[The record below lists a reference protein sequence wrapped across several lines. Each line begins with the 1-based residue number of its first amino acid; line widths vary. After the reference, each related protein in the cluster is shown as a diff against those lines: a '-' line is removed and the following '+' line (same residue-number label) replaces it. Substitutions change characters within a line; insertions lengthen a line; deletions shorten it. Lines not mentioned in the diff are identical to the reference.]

1 MDFADISADLIDDF
15 ALSIDF
21 LLCELEHSE
30 VLLAQLLC
38 RILFMGDF
46 LNLHCQ
52 TLLLKLQLLDLPRL
66 LLQLAVFS
74 LGVSLELAY
83 LVVQV
88 LDTPE
93 KG

>member
-1 MDFADISADLIDDF
+1 
-15 ALSIDF
+15 
-21 LLCELEHSE
+21 
-30 VLLAQLLC
+30 
-38 RILFMGDF
+38 MGDF

-88 LDTPE
+88 LYTPE